1 MRLEQ
6 TLTGNCHRM
15 TTPDL
20 TADHAVPDTFASR
33 PPMPSIAASALLE
46 SRMFIART
54 RRTVADWLTRTGWT
68 Q

>member
-1 MRLEQ
+1 
-6 TLTGNCHRM
+6 M

-20 TADHAVPDTFASR
+20 AGDDAVPDAFESR

-46 SRMFIART
+46 SRMFIERT
-54 RRTVADWLTRTGWT
+54 RRTLADWLTRTGWT

>member
-1 MRLEQ
+1 
-6 TLTGNCHRM
+6 M

-20 TADHAVPDTFASR
+20 SCDHVDPADLASR

-46 SRMFIART
+46 SRMLNART
-54 RRTVADWLTRTGWT
+54 RRTLAAWLARTGWT